1 MNSNPAS
8 SKTNS
13 YKDLIVWKKSYE
25 LSILIYKLTKKFPKD
40 EVYGLT
46 SQIRRCA
53 VSIPSNIAEGYSRY
67 RKLEFAHFLQISFAS
82 GAELETQILIS
93 KDLNYIS
100 QSEFDEVSS
109 LLIEVMKMLNSLM
122 SKVRL
127 SGK

>member
-1 MNSNPAS
+1 MNSKS
-8 SKTNS
+8 TSYKTTS
-13 YKDLIVWKKSYE
+13 YKDLIVWKKSYQ
-25 LSILIYKLTKKFPKD
+25 LSILIYKVTKEFPKD

-82 GAELETQILIS
+82 GAELETQVLIS
-93 KDLNYIS
+93 RDLNYIS
-100 QSEFDEVSS
+100 QKDFEIINS

-127 SGK
+127 SNK

>member
-1 MNSNPAS
+1 MNNR
-8 SKTNS
+8 TTS
-13 YKDLIVWKKSYE
+13 YKDLIVWKKSYD

-53 VSIPSNIAEGYSRY
+53 VSIPLNIAEGYSRY
-67 RKLEFAHFLQISFAS
+67 RKLEFAYFLQISFAS

-93 KDLNYIS
+93 KDLDYIS
-100 QSEFDEVSS
+100 QGEFDEVNS

-127 SGK
+127 SNK

>member
-1 MNSNPAS
+1 MNS
-8 SKTNS
+8 TITS
-13 YKDLIVWKKSYE
+13 YKDLIVWKKSYD
-25 LSILIYKLTKKFPKD
+25 LLIKIYKLTKKFPKD

-93 KDLNYIS
+93 KDLDYIS
-100 QSEFDEVSS
+100 QVEFDEVNL

-127 SGK
+127 SSK

>member
-1 MNSNPAS
+1 MNSS
-8 SKTNS
+8 SDARKTTS
-13 YKDLIVWKKSYE
+13 YKDLVVWKKSYL
-25 LSILIYKLTKKFPKD
+25 LSILIYKLTRKFPKD

-67 RKLEFAHFLQISFAS
+67 RKLEFVHFLQISFAS
-82 GAELETQILIS
+82 GAELETQVLIS

-100 QSEFDEVSS
+100 QSEFEEVDS

-122 SKVRL
+122 SKIRL
-127 SGK
+127 SSK

>member
-1 MNSNPAS
+1 MNS
-8 SKTNS
+8 TTTS
-13 YKDLIVWKKSYE
+13 YKDLIVWKKSYD
-25 LSILIYKLTKKFPKD
+25 LSILIYKLTKQFPKD

-82 GAELETQILIS
+82 GSELETQILIS
-93 KDLNYIS
+93 KDLDYVS
-100 QSEFDEVSS
+100 QVEFNEVNS

-127 SGK
+127 SNK

>member
-1 MNSNPAS
+1 MNNR
-8 SKTNS
+8 TTS
-13 YKDLIVWKKSYE
+13 YKDLIVWKKSYD

-67 RKLEFAHFLQISFAS
+67 RKLEFAYFLQISFAS

-93 KDLNYIS
+93 KDLDYIS
-100 QSEFDEVSS
+100 QGEFDEVNS

-127 SGK
+127 SNK